1 MEINHRRAVD
11 LTKTA
16 LFACDAAVLS
26 AKEMKAQS
34 KTGCMN
40 PKGRFNR
47 PVSRFNQADSHLKQ
61 HDSRLKRSGSRLNQA
76 DSRLKRVDLNVNQP
90 D

>member
-26 AKEMKAQS
+26 VKEMKAQG
-34 KTGCMN
+34 KTGCTN

-47 PVSRFNQADSHLKQ
+47 PDSRFNQAVSRFNR
-61 HDSRLKRSGSRLNQA
+61 HD
-76 DSRLKRVDLNVNQP
+76 
-90 D
+90 